1 MGQLWQIA
9 SVFLALGLAVEQALA
24 NTDSA
29 IAITRVQRP
38 TTCPATCSSYDPN
51 EWYVYSSASRVAMCN
66 QTMLLDFNIF
76 NELNN
81 SQTHSTIRTCIS
93 EDLDSLQ
100 GGSQGLLDSQTYKT
114 SATYEIGSWGS
125 SGSSSDFEDASALLQ
140 DLESYMTGN
149 LQKSILFGYFNGI
162 AAGVYL
168 GEDLARAENVEFAM
182 QKMMNTSEGSSYSA
196 AALQY
201 CGSTASTTMGI
212 AIDFT
217 GDLSAVQQHVQ
228 TWHQGACVSGFDE
241 EKSGLFSAWVAKNS
255 SSTATAKTNSTI
267 LSRSIQRSGSK
278 HVSSAHSSHYFER
291 RSTCSYV
298 EVVSG
303 DSCASLVTEC
313 DITDAEFYEY
323 NTASDLCSTLAVG
336 QYVCCS
342 SGSLADNTP
351 SAYANGTCYT
361 YNVESGDSCSS
372 IASEYD
378 ITVDDIDSYN
388 NETWAWYGCDDL
400 QAGESI
406 CLSTG
411 NPPYPLSVANAVCG
425 PQVNGTVFNS
435 TDSETWGALNPC
447 PLNACCDIW
456 GECGTTP
463 FTAMIPVL
471 PQELLGQQLQ
481 AQMDMDASS
490 IDTSTWTH
498 VNFAFGNIA
507 SDFSINTDGME
518 DMFSQFVALSGV
530 KRMMSFGGWDFSTDT
545 DTYMIFREGTAA
557 ANRATLV
564 QNIVDFLDDTG
575 LDGVDFDWEYPGEPD
590 IAGIPAG
597 SSDEGDNYLAFL
609 QDMRAALPSDA
620 VLSITAPSSYWY
632 LKQFPIKEISETV
645 DFINYMTYDL
655 HGTLDLGDA
664 YAQWGCTAGDC
675 LFSHINMTETMW
687 ALSMITKAG
696 VSTNQIMVGVSSYG
710 RSFQMTEAGCT
721 ASDCTWSTGGA
732 AGPCTDT
739 VGYISNA
746 EMNEILASDSTAV
759 ATSDDV
765 SDYLVYNSTQ
775 WVGYMTNSTKASR
788 QAMYETYNFAGT
800 AEWAI
805 DLEQFWP
812 FSNSSSGEAAGESG
826 GQPETISVDPTIW
839 SEPTPVVSCSAP
851 CYMIMPPQS
860 LTSETVI
867 SFPPWNTHVTWRA
880 TETSTTT
887 LVDGYV
893 DTFSVYSTYV
903 VPTQITIAPVTT
915 SLINMWNQPITPGQT
930 VVYQTS
936 SVEPSPFAIT
946 YTPTVGG
953 NTTVIGGTTS
963 TIPAVSYSSGNLT
976 YFSASWTGVFGGTT
990 SVYDG
995 TTLSPTI
1002 TTVTPHPYPTTTNT
1016 PDPEINTKK
1025 TTFKATST
1033 GESGPKCT
1041 SSLLEVCGSS
1051 CDLFCFGGCPL
1062 CPPGF
1067 GLGSGGGGSG
1077 SGAGGAGDDSDS
1089 ETTATETTSGII
1101 ATVTLSAAGDI
1112 SDDIMEMRPTT
1123 TDALTYLEAIET
1135 QEASQINR
1143 LYGTIIVTPTP
1154 AATSTYSAAA
1164 ATSSSGPL
1172 CTAEQDPDGGD
1183 DDTFCVCSGSSE
1195 HITTMSGS
1203 DICGYTVLPTMT
1215 TSDPYPYTFTDLYG
1229 DIVACASEGR
1239 VNDGYSE
1246 IPYCSGSRTTLWL
1259 NTTQFPYPYTFT
1271 YFNGEVVAC
1280 ATEGFVND
1288 GVTEVAY
1295 CKGSSTVMVSATAT
1309 ATAESYP
1316 WAIWREYEYD
1326 EACVGSDCT
1335 ASLDGVEAYGGVY
1348 EKSKLCDAKSEY
1360 LEEVYDP
1367 VNKDYP
1373 GGMSD
1378 HILFKDGICGSGV
1391 EYWCNVSSSDSN
1403 KWNCADADGGN
1414 TGECTYVTY
1423 DADSTPDKYCYVT
1436 GGDDAYYMIG
1446 NCTGPWDCDSS
1457 S

>member
-1 MGQLWQIA
+1 MSQLWQIA
-9 SVFLALGLAVEQALA
+9 SVFLALSLVAEPALA
-24 NTDSA
+24 STDSA
-29 IAITRVQRP
+29 AVIARVQRP

-51 EWYVYSSASRVAMCN
+51 EWYVYSSASRVALCN
-66 QTMLLDFNIF
+66 ETMLLDFNIF

-93 EDLDSLQ
+93 EDLSLLE

-125 SGSSSDFEDASALLQ
+125 SGSSSNLEDASALLQ

-168 GEDLARAENVEFAM
+168 GDDLARAENVEFAM
-182 QKMMNTSEGSSYSA
+182 QKMMNTSGGSSYSA

-212 AIDFT
+212 AIDLT

-228 TWHQGACVSGFDE
+228 AWHQGSCISGFDE
-241 EKSGLFSAWVAKNS
+241 EESALFSAWVAKNS
-255 SSTATAKTNSTI
+255 SSSVTGKTNSTI
-267 LSRSIQRSGSK
+267 LSRSTRRSGSN
-278 HVSSAHSSHYFER
+278 HVSSVHSSHTIER

-313 DITDAEFYEY
+313 GITDAEFYEY

-342 SGSLADNTP
+342 SGSLPDFAP
-351 SAYANGTCYT
+351 SEYSNGTCYT
-361 YNVESGDSCSS
+361 YNVESGDSCSA
-372 IASEYD
+372 IASAYS

-388 NETWAWYGCDDL
+388 NNTWAWYGCDDL
-400 QAGESI
+400 QAGEAI

-411 NPPYPLSVANAVCG
+411 NPPYPATIANAVCG

-435 TDSETWGALNPC
+435 TDSDTWGDLNPC

-463 FTAMIPVL
+463 LYCNDTRAATGAPGTAASGSDGCISNCGTDIVNSDTAPSTYSVVGYY
-471 PQELLGQQLQ
+471 EASSVNRTCLQ
-481 AQMDMDASS
+481 MDASS
-490 IDTSTWTH
+490 IDTSAWTH

-507 SDFSINTDGME
+507 SDYSVNVDGME
-518 DMFSQFVALSGV
+518 DMFEQFVALSSV

-545 DTYMIFREGTAA
+545 DTYMIFRDGTAA
-557 ANRATLV
+557 GNRATLV
-564 QNIVDFLDDTG
+564 QNIVNFIADTG

-609 QDMRAALPSDA
+609 QDMRSALPSDA
-620 VLSITAPSSYWY
+620 VLSVTAPSSYWY

-655 HGTLDLGDA
+655 HGTWDLGNA

-675 LFSHINMTETMW
+675 LFSHVNMTETMW

-721 ASDCTWSTGGA
+721 ASDCTWSAGGA

-788 QAMYETYNFAGT
+788 QAMYQSYNFAGT

-812 FSNSSSGEAAGESG
+812 FSNSSSDGSGETG
-826 GQPETISVDPTIW
+826 GQTISVDPTIW
-839 SEPTPVVSCSAP
+839 SEPTPIVSCSPP
-851 CYMIMPPQS
+851 CYMIMPPQP

-893 DTFSVYSTYV
+893 DTFSLYSTYT

-915 SLINMWNQPITPGQT
+915 SYINMWNQQITPGQT

-946 YTPTVGG
+946 YTP
-953 NTTVIGGTTS
+953 
-963 TIPAVSYSSGNLT
+963 
-976 YFSASWTGVFGGTT
+976 
-990 SVYDG
+990 
-995 TTLSPTI
+995 
-1002 TTVTPHPYPTTTNT
+1002 
-1016 PDPEINTKK
+1016 
-1025 TTFKATST
+1025 
-1033 GESGPKCT
+1033 
-1041 SSLLEVCGSS
+1041 
-1051 CDLFCFGGCPL
+1051 
-1062 CPPGF
+1062 
-1067 GLGSGGGGSG
+1067 
-1077 SGAGGAGDDSDS
+1077 
-1089 ETTATETTSGII
+1089 
-1101 ATVTLSAAGDI
+1101 
-1112 SDDIMEMRPTT
+1112 
-1123 TDALTYLEAIET
+1123 
-1135 QEASQINR
+1135 
-1143 LYGTIIVTPTP
+1143 
-1154 AATSTYSAAA
+1154 
-1164 ATSSSGPL
+1164 
-1172 CTAEQDPDGGD
+1172 
-1183 DDTFCVCSGSSE
+1183 
-1195 HITTMSGS
+1195 
-1203 DICGYTVLPTMT
+1203 
-1215 TSDPYPYTFTDLYG
+1215 
-1229 DIVACASEGR
+1229 
-1239 VNDGYSE
+1239 
-1246 IPYCSGSRTTLWL
+1246 
-1259 NTTQFPYPYTFT
+1259 
-1271 YFNGEVVAC
+1271 
-1280 ATEGFVND
+1280 
-1288 GVTEVAY
+1288 
-1295 CKGSSTVMVSATAT
+1295 
-1309 ATAESYP
+1309 
-1316 WAIWREYEYD
+1316 
-1326 EACVGSDCT
+1326 
-1335 ASLDGVEAYGGVY
+1335 
-1348 EKSKLCDAKSEY
+1348 
-1360 LEEVYDP
+1360 
-1367 VNKDYP
+1367 
-1373 GGMSD
+1373 
-1378 HILFKDGICGSGV
+1378 
-1391 EYWCNVSSSDSN
+1391 
-1403 KWNCADADGGN
+1403 
-1414 TGECTYVTY
+1414 
-1423 DADSTPDKYCYVT
+1423 
-1436 GGDDAYYMIG
+1436 
-1446 NCTGPWDCDSS
+1446 
-1457 S
+1457 